1 MYDRR
6 LAHARDP
13 ELGRYRFQ
21 VEYLTDDH
29 NEQMGLEQ
37 MLYEKYP
44 EAQSAN
50 GGFNKYRAVDV
61 TKDYYQTYRQA
72 ALDYLAR
79 QEDD

>member
-1 MYDRR
+1 
-6 LAHARDP
+6 
-13 ELGRYRFQ
+13 
-21 VEYLTDDH
+21 
-29 NEQMGLEQ
+29 